1 MSTKPATRK
10 RISRPHDLRV
20 VKSRAALGQA
30 LLRLIETR
38 ALEQI
43 TIKDITTEAGV
54 SYPVFFRQFS
64 SKEELLADIAA
75 EEVRNLLA
83 HTYPLFDVAAPS
95 DNLIAFCLVV
105 ERRKALW
112 RTLLTTGAASAM
124 RNEFKR
130 IAAEIGNDQ
139 HPGDPG
145 VPVELASAF
154 VTSSIFEILTWW
166 LNQPDD
172 YPLEDVASLLDGLV
186 VAPVFRVYGPRS
198 D

>member
-1 MSTKPATRK
+1 MTTTPAKRN

-38 ALEQI
+38 SLEQI

-54 SYPVFFRQFS
+54 SYPVFFRQFA
-64 SKEELLADIAA
+64 SKDELLADVAA
-75 EEVRNLLA
+75 EEVQDLLA
-83 HTYPLFDVAAPS
+83 TTLPLFDLAVPS
-95 DNLIAFCLVV
+95 DNLIVLCRTV

-112 RTLLTTGAASAM
+112 KTLLTTGAASAM
-124 RNEFKR
+124 RIEFKR

-139 HPGDPG
+139 PSRNPAI
-145 VPVELASAF
+145 PVELSSAF
-154 VTSSIFEILTWW
+154 VTSGIFEILTWW
-166 LNQPDD
+166 LHQPDD
-172 YPLEDVASLLDGLV
+172 YPLKDVVKLLDGLV
-186 VAPVFRVYGPRS
+186 VGPVFRVHGTNH